1 MIRFNNSENK
11 KFLIYISN
19 FIRTICGG
27 DRINRI
33 SNTVL
38 NIIKKISIEE
48 KKKII
53 ILDFGCGSMEVSKKL
68 QSKKF
73 VKKIIGTDVFEFNYK
88 NKKMKYIQSK
98 RLFKSKKKFDVIIA
112 IDVLHHVGVDDSYK
126 ILKKLSKISK
136 YMIIKDHIEYGFF
149 SRHLLRFV
157 DFYANYAYGV
167 NIPNKY
173 FNKKLWK
180 KTIKKASLKE
190 LMIINNFQQHDGIF
204 NLILDKKYHFVSLL
218 KKNV

>member
-98 RLFKSKKKFDVIIA
+98 RLFKSKKKV
-112 IDVLHHVGVDDSYK
+112 
-126 ILKKLSKISK
+126 
-136 YMIIKDHIEYGFF
+136 
-149 SRHLLRFV
+149 
-157 DFYANYAYGV
+157 
-167 NIPNKY
+167 
-173 FNKKLWK
+173 
-180 KTIKKASLKE
+180 
-190 LMIINNFQQHDGIF
+190 
-204 NLILDKKYHFVSLL
+204 
-218 KKNV
+218 